1 MAAPQEKTGARLSL
15 FDRLIDDQPDV
26 KAEAPASAWEE
37 ARRIK
42 ESLRRDLS
50 ALLNTRR
57 GEPEFDA
64 EFVESRNSILTFG
77 VSDFTARNLTSR
89 PDQEGLRLSIE
100 RAIREFEP
108 RLARVS
114 VAVRNSDSA
123 MPVLGFEIS
132 AVLRLDSGPED
143 VYFNAG
149 LHRDTRRMNV
159 QVGE

>member
-1 MAAPQEKTGARLSL
+1 MTAPQETTGARLSV
-15 FDRLIDDQPDV
+15 FDRLIDDKPEV
-26 KAEAPASAWEE
+26 KTEAPLSTWEE

-42 ESLRRDLS
+42 ESLCRDLS

-64 EFVESRNSILTFG
+64 EFTESSNSILTFG
-77 VSDFTARNLTSR
+77 VSDFTARNLASR
-89 PDQEGLRLSIE
+89 SDQESVRLSIE

-114 VAVRNSDSA
+114 VTVRNSESP
-123 MPVLGFEIS
+123 MPILGFEIS
-132 AVLRLDSGPED
+132 AVLRLESGPED

-149 LHRDTRRMNV
+149 LHRDTRRVNV
-159 QVGE
+159 RVDA

>member
-1 MAAPQEKTGARLSL
+1 MAAPQENTGARLSL
-15 FDRLIDDQPDV
+15 FDRLIDDKPEV
-26 KAEAPASAWEE
+26 KTESPASAWDQT
-37 ARRIK
+37 RRIK
-42 ESLRRDLS
+42 ESLRRDLA

-57 GEPEFDA
+57 GEPEFDT

-114 VAVRNSDSA
+114 VAVRDSDSA

-132 AVLRLDSGPED
+132 AVLRLESGPED

-149 LHRDTRRMNV
+149 LHRDTRLLNV